1 MAVHALARRSKK
13 NGPAKLRDQVREE
26 VLVSCRV
33 EWGRVNQQDVSPKRL
48 PKTSGWSRKVLC
60 PSRYR
65 RSAQPRAEAYVS
77 PGNEV
82 WLLVG
87 GSVMWKHYRANG
99 LEAASNVFHRNSG
112 THRPFEEAFS
122 STAVSVFD
130 EHITA

>member
-1 MAVHALARRSKK
+1 
-13 NGPAKLRDQVREE
+13 
-26 VLVSCRV
+26 
-33 EWGRVNQQDVSPKRL
+33 QDVSPKRL

-122 STAVSVFD
+122 STAVSASTNISPPD
-130 EHITA
+130 RMRLSKSIHSGAS